1 MAIPTPGDLKAAED
15 QQREKYVKRVESDL
29 ERQLNYAFN
38 KNKINSGGGEIEY
51 RLTNP
56 DAQQIARD
64 YLANKG
70 WAVEF
75 TSRDDF
81 SWSSTSREDR
91 EIKVHYLKLTPLP
104 K

>member
-1 MAIPTPGDLKAAED
+1 MAIPTPADLKAAED

-38 KNKINSGGGEIEY
+38 KNQIKSTGGEIEY
-51 RLTNP
+51 RISNP

-75 TSRDDF
+75 TFRDDS
-81 SWSSTSREDR
+81 SWSSTSKEDR
-91 EIKVHYLKLTPLP
+91 DIKVHYLKLTPLQ